1 MEAAAPSSSF
11 LEGQPLS
18 QALNLLNL
26 CVITNGERRLISAP
40 SAATPPEIKAQ
51 LALADGFDDA
61 APLYGPLLVR
71 GKKLRDDATLDASGV
86 RDRDKLMVSY
96 APGVRDTLAQILAVR
111 VEMLALED
119 AQRAGTRVHPDL
131 VTRQMLR
138 LDELDLGVL
147 PDDAREGVRAV
158 RKGELRRLA
167 AIETGDAASS

>member
-1 MEAAAPSSSF
+1 MAEGAPSAT
-11 LEGQPLS
+11 QYC
-18 QALNLLNL
+18 QLNL
-26 CVITNGERRLISAP
+26 CVVTNGERRLMSV
-40 SAATPPEIKAQ
+40 SSNFTPLDIKAQ
-51 LALADGFDDA
+51 LALDDGFEDA
-61 APLYGPLLVR
+61 ATLFGPLLFR
-71 GKKLRDDATLDASGV
+71 GKKLDDGAALDASGV
-86 RDRDKLMVSY
+86 KDRDKLMVSY